1 MPERPHL
8 AFPVQLK
15 GSQLLEVEQD
25 SDREVSDCIAVIL
38 GWPQGTRQGYPDFGT
53 PNELF
58 ESGGPDLA
66 ALREAVAAS
75 EPRAL
80 ALRDTVLDAALRRG
94 IANVRFGFDQAA
106 SEAE

>member
-15 GSQLLEVEQD
+15 GGQLLAVEQD
-25 SDREVSDCIAVIL
+25 SDREVADCIATIL
-38 GWPQGTRQGYPDFGT
+38 GWPQGTRQGREDFGA

-58 ESGGPDLA
+58 QSGGPDLA
-66 ALREAVAAS
+66 ALREAVATS

-80 ALRDTVLDAALRRG
+80 ALRDTVLDATLRRG
-94 IANVRFGFDQAA
+94 LANVRFGFDQAG